1 MPERGRDYPAR
12 RERGASAEYGL
23 NITSMPASD
32 DAHSP
37 ILDADALLAAAQ
49 AETGLRDFGDATLPG
64 RFRLAV
70 AQIRAAGMD
79 ETGQRAAA
87 GVCHWL
93 LTSRLEFFED
103 RNRYPIPDER
113 IERPLFATGE
123 PRSGTTL
130 LHALLS
136 VDPGARALR
145 FWELM
150 YPSPPPGLAA
160 PGDPRRARADED
172 WREILRKIPKWLI
185 SHPYNDMLGDGL
197 PECERTWAWDFRVM
211 TPTAWWRVPM
221 NIRMSGL
228 TPDPSAQYRL
238 HKMMLQHCQYARP
251 ARHWV
256 LKGFHGSRLEALFEA
271 YPDARVIWTHR
282 DPVQVI
288 ASRIVLVAE
297 IEEGLLGHADWDAI
311 AAEYLALSRATLRAA
326 LDSPLLDDPRIHH
339 VRYPDFVADPVGTIR
354 GFYEKAGVPFTA
366 GAEAAMRD
374 YLQNN
379 RADRYGKFR
388 YSTDVIGADLEA
400 LHAEFAP
407 YRERFGLEI
416 EKRQ

>member
-1 MPERGRDYPAR
+1 M
-12 RERGASAEYGL
+12 
-23 NITSMPASD
+23 SMGSRT
-32 DAHSP
+32 P
-37 ILDADALLAAAQ
+37 ILDADALLAAAE
-49 AETGLRDFGDATLPG
+49 AETGLRDWGDETLPD

-70 AQIRAAGMD
+70 AKIRDASMDAAG
-79 ETGQRAAA
+79 QQAAA
-87 GVCHWL
+87 GVCRWL
-93 LTSRLEFFED
+93 LDSRLRFFED
-103 RNRYPIPDER
+103 RKRYPIASEA

-136 VDPGARALR
+136 VDPNARALR

-160 PGDPRRARADED
+160 ADDPRRARADDD
-172 WREILRKIPKWLI
+172 WREILRKLPRWLI
-185 SHPYNDMLGDGL
+185 SHPYNDMLGEGL
-197 PECERTWAWDFRVM
+197 PECERTWAFDFRVL

-228 TPDPSAQYRL
+228 PADPRAQYRL
-238 HKMMLQHCQYARP
+238 HRMMLQHCQYARP
-251 ARHWV
+251 GKYWV
-256 LKGFHGSRLEALFEA
+256 LKGFHGSRLEALFET
-271 YPDARVIWTHR
+271 YPDANVIWTHR

-297 IEEGLLGHADWDAI
+297 LEEGLLGHADWKAI

-326 LDSPLLDDPRIHH
+326 LESPLLDDPRIQH
-339 VRYPDFVADPVGTIR
+339 VRYRDFVADPIATIR
-354 GFYEKAGVPFTA
+354 RFYEKCGVSFTG
-366 GAEAAMRD
+366 GAAAAMRD
-374 YLQNN
+374 YLQRNK
-379 RADRYGKFR
+379 ADRYGKFH

-416 EKRQ
+416 EQRK